1 MDLQQTRDHTCCL
14 SVCRA
19 QGWFQLGNS
28 SFPPSFLD
36 TNLSTFGPVT
46 LLSPFWDKIRIFRL
60 APPVYYATVCRE
72 RNLVGNLWVLSKSG
86 NYSLLALLR
95 IFLWNRAD
103 NFVMDQRNHRHTFLV
118 QPDERRLENFSGCTL
133 HKVVHCTVRFTRL

>member
-28 SFPPSFLD
+28 SFPPSFLA

-60 APPVYYATVCRE
+60 APSVNYAPVSSE
-72 RNLVGNLWVLSKSG
+72 RNLVGNLRVLSESS
-86 NYSLLALLR
+86 NHSSLALLCV
-95 IFLWNRAD
+95 FLRHMAKDLIVDKRDNRPS
-103 NFVMDQRNHRHTFLV
+103 FLV
-118 QPDERRLENFSGCTL
+118 Q
-133 HKVVHCTVRFTRL
+133 